1 MNASLEV
8 IGGVYLM
15 VSACWTGELDFVS
28 VKERF
33 GHTVVQKVP
42 ARIDDI
48 ERVEVLCRLLWIES
62 IDYSCVITL
71 TFILS

>member
-15 VSACWTGELDFVS
+15 VNGCWTGGPDTVS
-28 VKERF
+28 VKERY
-33 GHTVVQKVP
+33 GHTMVQKVP

-48 ERVEVLCRLLWIES
+48 ERVEVLWHLLWIE
-62 IDYSCVITL
+62 Y
-71 TFILS
+71 